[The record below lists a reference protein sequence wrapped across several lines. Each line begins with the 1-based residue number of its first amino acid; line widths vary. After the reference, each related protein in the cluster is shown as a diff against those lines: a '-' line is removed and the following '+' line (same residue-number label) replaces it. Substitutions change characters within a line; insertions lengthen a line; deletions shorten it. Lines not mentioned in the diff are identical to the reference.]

1 MLIAFNVHLFK
12 QHDILEEP
20 PQNLMNDDNLMTPV
34 VSDRREFEF
43 LQNKND
49 QSYVGD
55 DEFGLID
62 DIFMVNSLSSSVS
75 PSSLGDSP
83 IFSLSDDDAMDIM
96 KPIVDESKPFESF
109 EKQIT
114 ITVPQPPPLKT
125 DAISIGG
132 GLFQGKFSK
141 KPIKT

>member
-1 MLIAFNVHLFK
+1 M
-12 QHDILEEP
+12 D
-20 PQNLMNDDNLMTPV
+20 
-34 VSDRREFEF
+34 
-43 LQNKND
+43 
-49 QSYVGD
+49 D

-62 DIFMVNSLSSSVS
+62 EIFLVNSLSSSMP

-83 IFSLSDDDAMDIM
+83 IFSLSDDDTMDIM
-96 KPIVDESKPFESF
+96 KPIVDGGKPFESF

-132 GLFQGKFSK
+132 GLFQGKSSK
-141 KPIKT
+141 ASEKN